1 MKYLFNPFPQI
12 LVAAKNTSCWH
23 NKFFV
28 FKNYY
33 FASACAK
40 GSCQIELYDFW
51 HNPPPPPVR
60 QRAPSLI
67 PDVQHQPSGA
77 KKTGSDGLTQQQQ
90 EEEEAVCENC
100 IRRIVKSLAATSPVR
115 GAGAPEAQGDERRPE
130 AAISGPDSVCLVTDM
145 K

>member
-1 MKYLFNPFPQI
+1 MEI
-12 LVAAKNTSCWH
+12 
-23 NKFFV
+23 
-28 FKNYY
+28 

-67 PDVQHQPSGA
+67 QVLQQQP

-100 IRRIVKSLAATSPVR
+100 IRRIVKSLATTSPVR

-130 AAISGPDSVCLVTDM
+130 AATSGPESVCLVTNM